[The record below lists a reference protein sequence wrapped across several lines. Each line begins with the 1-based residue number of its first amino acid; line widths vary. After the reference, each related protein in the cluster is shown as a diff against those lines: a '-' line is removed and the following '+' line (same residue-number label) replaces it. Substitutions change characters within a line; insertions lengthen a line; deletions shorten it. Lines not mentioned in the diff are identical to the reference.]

1 MRKIKVDTTPRDLTV
16 CFSKCTE
23 EGTKSFALTASEML
37 SEAEVVRFS
46 STIGSNIMIT
56 KSGVKVRLIVAKG
69 FEDMH
74 GATVTIEM
82 AGSQLGGT
90 PIKFIVEDTPTQPA
104 QTLDKARKLVEIDKA
119 RVRDVG
125 QVTCRAHD

>member
-1 MRKIKVDTTPRDLTV
+1 MKFTVGIDTGGTFTDGPFTCDDQVRKIKVDTTPRDLTV

-23 EGTKSFALTASEML
+23 EGAKSFALTASEML
-37 SEAEVVRFS
+37 GEAEVVRFS

-69 FEDMH
+69 FEDMQ

-82 AGSQLGGT
+82 AG
-90 PIKFIVEDTPTQPA
+90 
-104 QTLDKARKLVEIDKA
+104 
-119 RVRDVG
+119 
-125 QVTCRAHD
+125 